1 MPRPS
6 APARALPLLALAA
19 LLGCKDDDRGPKI
32 EPPFCFTMA
41 DADSYELVEYDDDPA
56 SGRVEGRLVTDESA
70 DVHDPQ
76 LVAFV
81 AYTLTNLDVG
91 GSPQLGETD
100 IEGKLFE
107 RVGEGNWRLQ
117 LSAAKGAYDCVNSV
131 DLVVQAGMQT
141 NLCVD
146 VACE

>member
-1 MPRPS
+1 MPRL
-6 APARALPLLALAA
+6 LPLLSLCALAA
-19 LLGCKDDDRGPKI
+19 CKGDDEGPKI
-32 EPPFCFTMA
+32 EPPFCFTMD
-41 DADSYELVEYDDDPA
+41 DADSFELVAYDDDPS
-56 SGRVEGRLVTDESA
+56 SGRIEGRLVTDESA

-107 RVGEGNWRLQ
+107 RVGEGNWQLQ
-117 LSAAKGAYDCVNSV
+117 LSAAKGAYDCENSIE
-131 DLVVQAGMQT
+131 LVVVAGQQT

>member
-1 MPRPS
+1 VPRL
-6 APARALPLLALAA
+6 LPLLSQCALAA
-19 LLGCKDDDRGPKI
+19 CKGDDEGPKI
-32 EPPFCFTMA
+32 EPPFCFTMD
-41 DADSYELVEYDDDPA
+41 DAESFELVAYDDDPS
-56 SGRVEGRLVTDESA
+56 SGRIEGRLVTDESA

-107 RVGEGNWRLQ
+107 RVGEGNWQLQ
-117 LSAAKGAYDCVNSV
+117 LSAAKGAYDCENSI
-131 DLVVQAGMQT
+131 DLVVEAGQQT

>member
-1 MPRPS
+1 MPRL
-6 APARALPLLALAA
+6 LPLLSLCALAA
-19 LLGCKDDDRGPKI
+19 CKGDDEGPKI
-32 EPPFCFTMA
+32 EPPFCFTMD
-41 DADSYELVEYDDDPA
+41 DADSFELVAYDDDPS
-56 SGRVEGRLVTDESA
+56 SGRIEGRLVTDESA

-107 RVGEGNWRLQ
+107 RVGAGNWRLQ
-117 LSAAKGAYDCVNSV
+117 LSAA
-131 DLVVQAGMQT
+131 
-141 NLCVD
+141 
-146 VACE
+146 

>member
-1 MPRPS
+1 VPRL
-6 APARALPLLALAA
+6 LPLLSLCALAA
-19 LLGCKDDDRGPKI
+19 CKGDDEGPKI
-32 EPPFCFTMA
+32 EPPFCFTMD
-41 DADSYELVEYDDDPA
+41 DADSFELVAYDDDPS
-56 SGRVEGRLVTDESA
+56 SGRIEGRLVTDESA

-107 RVGEGNWRLQ
+107 RVGEGNWQLQ
-117 LSAAKGAYDCVNSV
+117 LSAAKGAYDCENSIE
-131 DLVVQAGMQT
+131 LVVVAGQQT

>member
-1 MPRPS
+1 VPRL
-6 APARALPLLALAA
+6 LPLLSLCALAA
-19 LLGCKDDDRGPKI
+19 CKGDDEGPKI
-32 EPPFCFTMA
+32 EPPFCFTMD
-41 DADSYELVEYDDDPA
+41 DAESFELVAYDDDPS
-56 SGRVEGRLVTDESA
+56 SGRIEGRLVTDESA

-107 RVGEGNWRLQ
+107 RVGEGNWQLQ
-117 LSAAKGAYDCVNSV
+117 LSAAKGAYDCENSIE
-131 DLVVQAGMQT
+131 LVVVAGQQT

>member
-1 MPRPS
+1 MPRL
-6 APARALPLLALAA
+6 LPLLSLCALAA
-19 LLGCKDDDRGPKI
+19 CKGDDEGPKI
-32 EPPFCFTMA
+32 EPPFCFTMD
-41 DADSYELVEYDDDPA
+41 DAESFELVAYDDDPS
-56 SGRVEGRLVTDESA
+56 SGRIEGRLVTDESA

-107 RVGEGNWRLQ
+107 RVGAGNWRLQ
-117 LSAAKGAYDCVNSV
+117 LSAAKGAYDCENSI
-131 DLVVQAGMQT
+131 DLVVEAGQQT

>member
-1 MPRPS
+1 MHRTHLS
-6 APARALPLLALAA
+6 FIFIGAA
-19 LLGCKDDDRGPKI
+19 LLTACKEDTRGPKI
-32 EPPFCFTMA
+32 EQPFCFTMD
-41 DADSYELVEYDDDPA
+41 DADSFVLSPFDDDPS
-56 SGRVEGRLVTDESA
+56 SGQIQGRLVTDESA
-70 DVHDPQ
+70 DAHDPQ

-107 RVGEGNWRLQ
+107 RVGAGNWRLQ

-131 DLVVQAGMQT
+131 DLVVEAGQQT
-141 NLCVD
+141 DLCVD

>member
-1 MPRPS
+1 VHRTF
-6 APARALPLLALAA
+6 LFFVTLCAA
-19 LLGCKDDDRGPKI
+19 LSTACKDDTRGPKI
-32 EPPFCFTMA
+32 EQPFCFTME
-41 DADSYELVEYDDDPA
+41 DADSFVLSPFDDDPS
-56 SGRVEGRLVTDESA
+56 SGQIQGRLVTDESA

-107 RVGEGNWRLQ
+107 RVGAGNWRLQ

-131 DLVVQAGMQT
+131 DLVVEAGQQT
-141 NLCVD
+141 DLCVD

>member
-1 MPRPS
+1 VPRL
-6 APARALPLLALAA
+6 LPLLALCA
-19 LLGCKDDDRGPKI
+19 LSACKGDDEGPKI
-32 EPPFCFTMA
+32 EPPFCFTMS
-41 DADSYELVEYDDDPA
+41 DADSFELVAYDDDPS
-56 SGRVEGRLVTDESA
+56 SGRIEGRLVTDESA

-107 RVGEGNWRLQ
+107 RVGAGNWQLQ
-117 LSAAKGAYDCVNSV
+117 LSAAKGAFDCENSV
-131 DLVVQAGMQT
+131 DVVVEAGQQT

>member
-1 MPRPS
+1 MPRL
-6 APARALPLLALAA
+6 LPLLSLCALAA
-19 LLGCKDDDRGPKI
+19 CKGDDEGPKI
-32 EPPFCFTMA
+32 EPPFCFTMD
-41 DADSYELVEYDDDPA
+41 DAESFELVAYDDDPS
-56 SGRVEGRLVTDESA
+56 SGRIEGRLVTDESA

-107 RVGEGNWRLQ
+107 RVGEGNWQLQ
-117 LSAAKGAYDCVNSV
+117 LSAAKGAYDCENSIE
-131 DLVVQAGMQT
+131 LVVVAGQQT